1 MKIVNALLLS
11 LVAISLFGCA
21 TATINKESKFTEQE
35 EIQIGQEVASGILGA
50 SPLYPNQ
57 NVQRYVNQVGRWLA
71 SQTHRPDLPWTF
83 GVLNDDGINAFAA
96 PGGQIFITWGLMQR
110 LSSETELAGVL
121 AHEIGH
127 VLARHQVVN
136 LEQMQNAAAAGQAL
150 LNVADIVGKSKGG
163 NTGRD
168 VAVATSILGS
178 APVKDVSKRMFGSS
192 LSKEAEYEADRLAI
206 TVMGRSGYDPAGLA
220 SVMQVFHSLSAGDRS
235 GAAELLFATHPSPAD
250 RLAEMEK
257 VINALSA
264 TLPKNGEIGRDRY
277 FAQTGIS
284 VQSTSVAQQA
294 PIATPAQTSTPAPAV
309 TTKAPVKKP
318 AVKSNK
324 PKI

>member
-1 MKIVNALLLS
+1 MKIINALLLS
-11 LVAISLFGCA
+11 FLAVFLFGCA

-35 EIQIGQEVASGILGA
+35 EILIGQEVASGVLGA
-50 SPLYPNQ
+50 SPLHPNQ
-57 NVQRYVNQVGRWLA
+57 NAQRYVNQVGRWLA

-96 PGGQIFITWGLMQR
+96 PGGQVFITWGLMQK
-110 LSSETELAGVL
+110 LSSEAELAGVL

-150 LNVADIVGKSKGG
+150 LSVADALGKAKGG
-163 NTGRD
+163 STGRD
-168 VAVATSILGS
+168 VRVATSILGS

-220 SVMQVFHSLSAGDRS
+220 SVMQVFQSLSAGDRS
-235 GAAELLFATHPSPAD
+235 GTAELLFATHPSPSD
-250 RLAEMEK
+250 RLDQMEK

-264 TLPKNGEIGRDRY
+264 TLPRNGEIGRERY

-284 VQSTSVAQQA
+284 AQGVSVAEQA
-294 PIATPAQTSTPAPAV
+294 PVAAPAQASTPTPAARPAR
-309 TTKAPVKKP
+309 KP
-318 AVKSNK
+318 AVKSTK
-324 PKI
+324 PKT